1 MLVFVYTTGL
11 CYSVLYNAVIN
22 TAKRTFCFNFVGTQ
36 ITLANPVCLVAY
48 VWASWR
54 FFSDRIHDEEI
65 TLIYFFG
72 DDYLAYQKNVTT
84 VGVPFVKGFEYTP
97 EMADDS

>member
-1 MLVFVYTTGL
+1 MI
-11 CYSVLYNAVIN
+11 LYNAVIN
-22 TAKRTFCFNFVGTQ
+22 AAKKPFCFLFLGTQ
-36 ITLANPVCLVAY
+36 ITLANPVCLMAY

-54 FFSDRIHDEEI
+54 FFNDRIYDEEI

-72 DDYLAYQKNVTT
+72 DDYLAYQKKVTT
-84 VGVPFVKGFEYTP
+84 VGVPFVKGFELTP

>member
-1 MLVFVYTTGL
+1 ML
-11 CYSVLYNAVIN
+11 LYNALVN
-22 TAKRTFCFNFVGTQ
+22 TAQIMFCFLFLGTQ

-72 DDYLAYQKNVTT
+72 DDYLAYQKKVTI
-84 VGVPFVKGFEYTP
+84 VGVPFVKGFEDTP
-97 EMADDS
+97 EIADDS